1 MNNDKFFFTSKMTPP
16 DSHYPSYD
24 YVYVD
29 FSAYSDF
36 FDIKELVS
44 FTSDCYYKKG
54 EITKTPSG
62 GQRIAKC
69 DL

>member
-44 FTSDCYYKKG
+44 FTP
-54 EITKTPSG
+54 E
-62 GQRIAKC
+62 
-69 DL
+69 LLL